1 MLYLIAIVIIDN
13 SSLQL
18 LALMDRMS
26 LQYEDTLN
34 NLQLINSSVSSMVE
48 VVTAMN
54 SALTVNLEWMVNWLG
69 GAQDGLH
76 ILTTLAIHG
85 VFLILATLC
94 LLFVKAPALARV
106 ALLVMIT
113 TNALAEVKLRVSL
126 TLTAMTTIQVL
137 LLAGEGYFK

>member
-1 MLYLIAIVIIDN
+1 
-13 SSLQL
+13 
-18 LALMDRMS
+18 MDRMS

-76 ILTTLAIHG
+76 ILITLSIHG

-106 ALLVMIT
+106 VMIT
-113 TNALAEVKLRVSL
+113 TNALAEVKLCVLS

-137 LLAGEGYFK
+137 LSAAW

>member
-1 MLYLIAIVIIDN
+1 MVLYFYWQAIKGSRMLYLIAITIIIDN

-26 LQYEDTLN
+26 LQYEDILN

-48 VVTAMN
+48 VV
-54 SALTVNLEWMVNWLG
+54 
-69 GAQDGLH
+69 
-76 ILTTLAIHG
+76 
-85 VFLILATLC
+85 F
-94 LLFVKAPALARV
+94 
-106 ALLVMIT
+106 MIT

-137 LLAGEGYFK
+137 LLAGEGYFRY